1 MALANANKKL
11 DVPNNIDQA
20 MKVFEEHG
28 DFIHTV
34 LRFHVRNTAEVDD
47 LFQDFFLSLV
57 SKPIPKEVQNVRG
70 FLYRVLS
77 DKVKDRIR
85 RIKRYHARIYRYAER
100 CGHAVE
106 DGPENTVI
114 EAEETEKMFELIWK
128 RLPQTEAQAVAL
140 RYRNNYDTREVAEK
154 MGVKPR
160 SVSRYVSVG
169 LKKLRQAIGV
179 NRGRSYDRF

>member
-1 MALANANKKL
+1 MIRAKEKI
-11 DVPNNIDQA
+11 DVPNNIDLA

-34 LRFHVRNTAEVDD
+34 FRFHVRNAAEVDD
-47 LFQDFFLSLV
+47 LFQDFFLSLI
-57 SKPIPKEVQNVRG
+57 SKPIPKEVQNIRG

-85 RIKRYHARIYRYAER
+85 RIKRYHARIYRYAEYCR
-100 CGHAVE
+100 RDVKDA
-106 DGPENTVI
+106 PENAAI
-114 EAEETEKMFELIWK
+114 EAEETERMFRLIQ
-128 RLPQTEAQAVAL
+128 RHLSRSEALAVTL
-140 RYRNNYDTREVAEK
+140 RYKNRQDTKEIAEK
-154 MGVKPR
+154 IGVKPR

-179 NRGRSYDRF
+179 N

>member
-28 DFIHTV
+28 DFIHAV
-34 LRFHVRNTAEVDD
+34 LRFHVRNAAEVDD
-47 LFQDFFLSLV
+47 LFQDFFLSLI

-85 RIKRYHARIYRYAER
+85 RIKRYHARIYRYAEYCR
-100 CGHAVE
+100 RDVK
-106 DGPENTVI
+106 DGPENAVI
-114 EAEETEKMFELIWK
+114 DVEETEKMFRLIQ
-128 RLPQTEAQAVAL
+128 RHLPRKEALAVTL
-140 RYRNNYDTREVAEK
+140 RYKNHQDTKEIAEEI
-154 MGVKPR
+154 GVKPR

-179 NRGRSYDRF
+179 NQGRSYDRF